1 MTAAAQPASS
11 SGPRPES
18 TRPHGRRGR
27 RSSSWAWRGSATRR
41 DRGPTVIA
49 ATACSRVTRGDVRDP
64 TSPSGVASPPLAGR
78 RRSHSDPRGARR
90 GDGHARARSRCRDD
104 PDRPS
109 RRADGR
115 RAGRNRR
122 DPPSPRRGRRPAPPR
137 RSASRWTAAVR
148 RSAAW
153 SRCASRSRL
162 VRSARRRSRPRARC
176 GPATS
181 ARATRQCWSSFAAR
195 SSRSARR
202 WSSGTVSFEIDDG
215 SGPLRISIPSS
226 LRADRDSLGAGSWVE
241 VRGVVG
247 QETSGSKPNEGYRV
261 WPRAA
266 IGGAGHRA
274 GRRWS
279 GSAGGPEAGSG
290 GAGSGGSY
298 AGPTGSLDDLGTADL
313 SRLRIGATIVVGP
326 WKEMRVGGLLW
337 DGARLVAVHPSS
349 SPLVARLTRER
360 RPPFALDLGGLQAAG
375 SDAVIGV
382 PMVRLGSAAGQTTPL
397 DAAPAAPRAE
407 LAGDLPAWVSVVGQL
422 SGPATRRVL
431 VVDGAQ
437 VVLHDRCED
446 DDQRARDGTVAV
458 TGVAIGDPL
467 RLLVPCGGM
476 RTAPNVAAG
485 ATRAALD
492 GSPEAPASDDRDGRP
507 GRGRRTCDDRSSPA
521 SSWRRRSP
529 SWAARPSDGD
539 AHRTPSRPT
548 MRPSSRT
555 RRRRQRT
562 SRSCR
567 CRARADR
574 ERERGVY
581 SRAFIDRAYARR
593 EARPS

>member
-1 MTAAAQPASS
+1 MPTAIP
-11 SGPRPES
+11 
-18 TRPHGRRGR
+18 
-27 RSSSWAWRGSATRR
+27 WA
-41 DRGPTVIA
+41 
-49 ATACSRVTRGDVRDP
+49 
-64 TSPSGVASPPLAGR
+64 LAPG
-78 RRSHSDPRGARR
+78 
-90 GDGHARARSRCRDD
+90 SRCAEW
-104 PDRPS
+104 S
-109 RRADGR
+109 A
-115 RAGRNRR
+115 
-122 DPPSPRRGRRPAPPR
+122 RRPA
-137 RSASRWTAAVR
+137 V
-148 RSAAW
+148 
-153 SRCASRSRL
+153 RSRTRDTESGL
-162 VRSARRRSRPRARC
+162 APRS
-176 GPATS
+176 
-181 ARATRQCWSSFAAR
+181 
-195 SSRSARR
+195 
-202 WSSGTVSFEIDDG
+202 
-215 SGPLRISIPSS
+215 
-226 LRADRDSLGAGSWVE
+226 E
-241 VRGVVG
+241 VRVTAPV
-247 QETSGSKPNEGYRV
+247 
-261 WPRAA
+261 A
-266 IGGAGHRA
+266 GG
-274 GRRWS
+274 S

-290 GAGSGGSY
+290 GAGSGGPY

-349 SPLVARLTRER
+349 SSLVARLTRER

-431 VVDGAQ
+431 MVDGAQ

-507 GRGRRTCDDRSSPA
+507 GRRCRTCDDRSSRA

-539 AHRTPSRPT
+539 AHRTPSRPK

-593 EARPS
+593 EAPPS